1 MAFRIK
7 PHTHQRHSEGSNTPC
22 VHQDPET
29 PQTETKLC
37 VGVSCGVRVSSGPLR
52 GQGLW
57 VQQAWVWHK
66 PSWRRSPL
74 THHRATRTYTELGK
88 QTLGGHQDPGERS
101 SDPSRD

>member
-57 VQQAWVWHK
+57 VQQAWVWRK

-74 THHRATRTYTELGK
+74 TPPRAAKTYTGLGK
-88 QTLGGHQDPGERS
+88 
-101 SDPSRD
+101 